1 MTDTNQNEAGVLA
14 VLVQR
19 LETQRLPRAL
29 EIKDR
34 LDRGERLTDAD
45 MRFLQ
50 EILEDA
56 KGIAP
61 LVSKQPEVQTL
72 ASRVTS
78 LYSEITAKA
87 LENEKAG

>member
-34 LDRGERLTDAD
+34 LDRGDRLTDAAVRRRD
-45 MRFLQ
+45 GECDRCGQYHPHGQGFSSL
-50 EILEDA
+50 
-56 KGIAP
+56 P
-61 LVSKQPEVQTL
+61 QTHG
-72 ASRVTS
+72 A
-78 LYSEITAKA
+78 
-87 LENEKAG
+87 